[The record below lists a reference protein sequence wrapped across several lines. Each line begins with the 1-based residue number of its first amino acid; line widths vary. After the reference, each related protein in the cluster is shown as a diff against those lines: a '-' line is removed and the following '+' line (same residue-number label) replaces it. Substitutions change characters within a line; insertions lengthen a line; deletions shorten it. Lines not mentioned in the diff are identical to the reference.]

1 MKKKTILRIMIL
13 LLIILWMLAV
23 FGFSNQNGE
32 QSSNLS
38 REIARKIVKTEEQ
51 IDLIEPYIRKLAHL
65 SEYAL
70 GGMIFLGMALTFQ
83 ISDKKRMLYSF
94 LIGIEYA
101 IIDEVHQLFIDGRA
115 GKVTD
120 VLIDSVGVALG
131 ICTLMFVYILMK
143 TILAKRKE
151 GV

>member
-1 MKKKTILRIMIL
+1 MKKKTILRAIIL
-13 LLIILWMLAV
+13 LLIILWMLTV
-23 FGFSNQNGE
+23 FGFSNQDGE

-38 REIARKIVKTEEQ
+38 REIASKIVKTEEQ
-51 IDLIEPYIRKLAHL
+51 IDIIEPYIRKLAHL

-70 GGMIFLGMALTFQ
+70 GGMLFLAMALTFQ

-131 ICTLMFVYILMK
+131 ICALMFVYILMK
-143 TILAKRKE
+143 KIRAKRKE

>member
-1 MKKKTILRIMIL
+1 MKKKTILRVIIL

-38 REIARKIVKTEEQ
+38 REIARKIVKMEEQ

-70 GGMIFLGMALTFQ
+70 GGMLFLGMALTFQ

-143 TILAKRKE
+143 KILAKRKE

>member
-1 MKKKTILRIMIL
+1 MKKKTILRVIIL

-38 REIARKIVKTEEQ
+38 REIASKIVKTEEQ

-70 GGMIFLGMALTFQ
+70 
-83 ISDKKRMLYSF
+83 RRN
-94 LIGIEYA
+94 A
-101 IIDEVHQLFIDGRA
+101 IYGNGTYLSNFR
-115 GKVTD
+115 
-120 VLIDSVGVALG
+120 
-131 ICTLMFVYILMK
+131 
-143 TILAKRKE
+143 
-151 GV
+151 

>member
-70 GGMIFLGMALTFQ
+70 GGMLFLGMALTFQ

-143 TILAKRKE
+143 KILAKRKE

>member
-1 MKKKTILRIMIL
+1 MKKKTILRTIIL
-13 LLIILWMLAV
+13 LFIILWMLTV

-38 REIARKIVKTEEQ
+38 REIASKIVKTEEQ
-51 IDLIEPYIRKLAHL
+51 IDIVEPYIRKLAHL

-70 GGMIFLGMALTFQ
+70 GGMLFLAMALTFQ
-83 ISDKKRMLYSF
+83 ISDKKRLLYSF

-131 ICTLMFVYILMK
+131 ICALMLVYILMK
-143 TILAKRKE
+143 KIRARRKE

>member
-1 MKKKTILRIMIL
+1 MRC
-13 LLIILWMLAV
+13 
-23 FGFSNQNGE
+23 
-32 QSSNLS
+32 
-38 REIARKIVKTEEQ
+38 
-51 IDLIEPYIRKLAHL
+51 
-65 SEYAL
+65 
-70 GGMIFLGMALTFQ
+70 GGMLFIAMALTFQ

-143 TILAKRKE
+143 KILAKRKE

>member
-1 MKKKTILRIMIL
+1 MKKKTILRVIIL

-70 GGMIFLGMALTFQ
+70 GGMLFLGMALTFQ

-143 TILAKRKE
+143 KIQAKRKE

>member
-1 MKKKTILRIMIL
+1 MKKKTILRAIIL
-13 LLIILWMLAV
+13 LFIILWMLTV

-38 REIARKIVKTEEQ
+38 REIASKIVKTEEQ
-51 IDLIEPYIRKLAHL
+51 IDIVEPYIRKLAHL

-70 GGMIFLGMALTFQ
+70 GGMLFLAMALTFQ
-83 ISDKKRMLYSF
+83 ISDKKRLLYSF

-131 ICTLMFVYILMK
+131 ICTLMLVYILMK
-143 TILAKRKE
+143 KIRARRKE

>member
-1 MKKKTILRIMIL
+1 MKKKTILRAIIL
-13 LLIILWMLAV
+13 LLIILWMLTV
-23 FGFSNQNGE
+23 FGFSNQDGE

-38 REIARKIVKTEEQ
+38 REIASKIVKTEEQ
-51 IDLIEPYIRKLAHL
+51 IDIIEPYIRKLAHL

-70 GGMIFLGMALTFQ
+70 GGMLFLAMALTFQ

-120 VLIDSVGVALG
+120 VLIDSVGVTLG
-131 ICTLMFVYILMK
+131 ICALMFVYILMK
-143 TILAKRKE
+143 KIRAKRKE